1 MPAYSITSSA
11 RASSVSGTAGRTHWR
26 LTASHSA
33 TALLIVSSHNFV
45 GRGWW
50 ADIVPVDVGVV
61 DDLIEADVASAGP
74 VAEQDIGNVIAVV
87 VAETPPC

>member
-1 MPAYSITSSA
+1 
-11 RASSVSGTAGRTHWR
+11 
-26 LTASHSA
+26 
-33 TALLIVSSHNFV
+33 
-45 GRGWW
+45 
-50 ADIVPVDVGVV
+50 VPVDVGVV